1 MDPANRMNGK
11 PNLDALRGGVNLEC
25 NILKNRV
32 GEIFAA
38 RMREPFD
45 RVPVVGEIVQITH
58 RGDIKKVDVDVV
70 RGSLE
75 NKRWEIIK
83 TLRSLGIDESEGEW
97 ACEEHSVGMTQDGNP
112 TVRFLLTWTQ
122 RDVAEKPTLT
132 VVP

>member
-1 MDPANRMNGK
+1 MDPTNRMNGK
-11 PNLDALRGGVNLEC
+11 ANLEALRGGVNLEC
-25 NILKNRV
+25 NLLKNRV

-58 RGDIKKVDVDVV
+58 RGDVKNVDVDVV

-97 ACEEHSVGMTQDGNP
+97 ECQEHSVGMTQDGNP